1 MGYMDSNS
9 LSVNDALPLHLG
21 GKLDEAEAIYR
32 RILSAEPGNSEALH
46 LLGVIAYQRQQYVL
60 AEDLIGRAIS
70 INKRVS
76 EYRNNLGNVYLAQKL
91 LDKAEECYRKAL
103 KLNPK
108 YADAQN
114 NLATVV
120 RDRGKFQE
128 SAVEY
133 RKALRLD
140 PTRAEIHNNLG
151 MVMEG
156 LRRTDEA
163 IDLYR
168 EAIRLKPDFWDAYSN
183 LAAAMM
189 RKGRPIE
196 ALAIC
201 SKVLEQNPSHAKTLL
216 NTGDAYAQLGQIDKG
231 AVCYRKALLSQ
242 PDFCEAHLN
251 LAHALREEGEK
262 EQAVLHFRQAVKQ
275 HPTSLAARLGECI
288 GQIPLLHDSVEEIA
302 ETRQRYESS
311 LEKLSQEIDLS
322 NPRTL
327 NQAAHLVGN
336 CQPFYLAYQ
345 GENDRRLQSM
355 YGNLMVRIQSAC
367 FPSWSKKRPMPP
379 HNPGE
384 PLRIG
389 ILSGFYYLHSNWKI
403 PIKGWAENLNRD
415 EFQLFGYYPGYK
427 VDQETEVARRSFFQF
442 VENAGTTEQ
451 WCDRICRDRLHALII
466 PEVGMHPLTVRM
478 ASLRLAPIQCTSWGH
493 PDTSGFPTIDYYLSS
508 DLMEPADA
516 QDHYTEKLV
525 RLPNLSI
532 YYEPLDIEPAPV
544 DRSHFG
550 LREGSVLFI
559 CTQSLFKYLPQFDE
573 VFPRIAAE
581 VGECQFAF
589 LNYPKSK
596 RLGEKFVRRLESA
609 FARFGLRCSD
619 YVKLLPHL
627 TPPEYRTL
635 NQVADVFL
643 DSIGW
648 SGCNSTMEALA
659 CDLPI
664 VTMPGRL
671 MRGRH
676 THAILQMM
684 GCNETEARDLDEY
697 VAIAKKLGTDAEYR
711 KYISQKISRVKQLA
725 YHDNA
730 CIRGLE
736 EFLKSAVSS
745 FS

>member
-1 MGYMDSNS
+1 MNPNS
-9 LSVNDALPLHLG
+9 LSIHDAVQVHLSG
-21 GKLDEAEAIYR
+21 ELDEAEAIYQ

-46 LLGVIAYQRQQYVL
+46 LLGVIAYQRTQYSL
-60 AEDLIGRAIS
+60 AEELIGRAIA
-70 INKRVS
+70 INKRVP

-108 YADAQN
+108 YADARN
-114 NLATVV
+114 NLATVL
-120 RDRGKFQE
+120 RDRFKLQE

-133 RKALRLD
+133 RKALKLD

-156 LRRTDEA
+156 LLHVDEA
-163 IDLYR
+163 IEHYH
-168 EAIRLKPDFWDAYSN
+168 EAIRLKPDFWDAYAN
-183 LAAAMM
+183 LAAAIL
-189 RKGRPIE
+189 RKGKPVE
-196 ALAIC
+196 ALATC

-216 NTGDAYAQLGQIDKG
+216 NAGNTYAQLSQIDKS
-231 AVCYRKALLSQ
+231 AVCYRQALLSQ
-242 PDFCEAHLN
+242 PDLCEAHLN
-251 LAHALREEGEK
+251 LAHVLREEGEK
-262 EQAVLHFRQAVKQ
+262 EQAALHFRQAVKLN
-275 HPTSLAARLGECI
+275 PTQLASRLGECI

-302 ETRQRYESS
+302 EARQRYENS
-311 LEKLSQEIDLS
+311 LELLSREIDLT
-322 NPRTL
+322 NPRTFI
-327 NQAAHLVGN
+327 QAAHLVGN
-336 CQPFYLAYQ
+336 CQPFFLAYQ
-345 GENDRRLQSM
+345 GENDRKLQSI

-367 FPSWSKKRPMPP
+367 FPSWSKKPPMPP

-389 ILSGFYYLHSNWKI
+389 ILSGFYCLHSNWKI
-403 PIKGWAENLNRD
+403 PIKGWVENLNRD
-415 EFQLFGYYPGYK
+415 EFQLFGYYPGHK
-427 VDQETEVARRSFFQF
+427 VDRETEAARRSFFQF
-442 VENAGTTEQ
+442 VENAGTMEQ
-451 WCDRICRDRLHALII
+451 WCDRICRDRLHVLII
-466 PEVGMHPLTVRM
+466 PEVGMDSTTVRM

-532 YYEPLDIEPAPV
+532 HYEPLDIPPAPV
-544 DRSHFG
+544 DRAHFG
-550 LREGSVLFI
+550 LREGSVLFL

-589 LNYPKSK
+589 LSYPKSK
-596 RLGEKFVRRLESA
+596 RLGEKFVGRLESA

-635 NQVADVFL
+635 NQIADVFL

-676 THAILQMM
+676 THAILKMM
-684 GCNETEARDLDEY
+684 ECTETEAQNLDEY
-697 VAIAKKLGTDAEYR
+697 VAIAKRLGTDAEWR
-711 KYISQKISRVKQLA
+711 KHISQKISAAKQLA
-725 YHDNA
+725 YRDNA

-745 FS
+745 F